1 MTARA
6 AALQDEIDL
15 PQILVDVVEPGGRA
29 KRGWLG
35 CEIGSNVE
43 FSMRD
48 LESYCFAAWEPVVYD
63 AMLVAAAV
71 EYADKTQRRS
81 ALLWQRDIT
90 LRIPVHEL
98 QRWHD
103 PQVIAALTEA
113 LALLTG
119 DRWTIQFYARRKA
132 ETSPTQGHFA
142 LPANVKAVF
151 PFSDGLDSCAVAGL
165 SARILGDT
173 LVRVRLGTKGYEG
186 RAASGRRFP
195 FTSIPY
201 RLRAAEKAFVESS
214 ARSRGFKFAL
224 ISGLA
229 AYLAKADSVIV
240 PESGQGALGPALVTV
255 GQGYEDYRSHPL
267 FTNLMQRFLFALLGH
282 TVHYNFPRLWH
293 TKAETLK
300 AFVETCDNGEAWA
313 TTWSCWQQNRHVSV
327 AGAKRHC
334 GICAACLLRRLS
346 IHAAGLT
353 EPQTAYVWENLGA
366 TKFREGP
373 ARDFPKKKITSKLRE
388 YAIAGTLHLDHL
400 AGLRASAANAG
411 PLNLS
416 AFQLGRSLGLSQDD
430 ARAKLDRLLCQHES
444 EWKAFVQAQGPNA
457 FIADWAVHAS

>member
-1 MTARA
+1 MTAHA

-15 PQILVDVVEPGGRA
+15 PQILVDVVEPGARA
-29 KRGWLG
+29 KRGWLA
-35 CEIGSNVE
+35 CEIGSGVE

-71 EYADKTQRRS
+71 EYADKTQHRP

-103 PQVIAALTEA
+103 PQVIEALTNA
-113 LALLTG
+113 LVLLTG
-119 DRWTIQFYARRKA
+119 DCWTIQFYARRKA
-132 ETSPTQGHFA
+132 ETPPTQRQFA
-142 LPANVKAVF
+142 LPANVKAVI

-165 SARILGDT
+165 TARTLGDT
-173 LVRVRLGTKGYEG
+173 LVRVRLGTKGYDG
-186 RAASGRRFP
+186 RSASGRPHP

-201 RLRAAEKAFVESS
+201 RLRAGKRPFAESS

-267 FTNLMQRFLFALLGH
+267 FTTLMQRFLFALLGH
-282 TVHYNFPRLWH
+282 TVRYNFPRLWH

-300 AFVETCDNGEAWA
+300 AFVETCDNGEVWA
-313 TTWSCWQQNRHVSV
+313 KTWSCWQQNRHVSV
-327 AGAKRHC
+327 AGVKRHC
-334 GICAACLLRRLS
+334 GICAACQLRRLS
-346 IHAAGLT
+346 VHAAGLS
-353 EPQTAYVWENLGA
+353 EPPTVYVWENLGVA
-366 TKFREGP
+366 KFREGA
-373 ARDFPKKKITSKLRE
+373 AREFPKKKITSKLRD

-411 PLNLS
+411 ALNLS

-430 ARAKLDRLLCQHES
+430 ARTRLDRLLRQHES
-444 EWKAFVQAQGPNA
+444 EWKSFVQAQGRNS
-457 FIADWAVHAS
+457 FIADWAVYAS